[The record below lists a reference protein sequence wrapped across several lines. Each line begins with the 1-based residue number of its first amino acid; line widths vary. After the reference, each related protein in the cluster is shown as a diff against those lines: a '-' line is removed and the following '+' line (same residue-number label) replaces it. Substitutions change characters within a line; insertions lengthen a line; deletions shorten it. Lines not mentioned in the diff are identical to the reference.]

1 MRPFRPLP
9 STISAESRVCE
20 RKGAAKP
27 NCADAWRKALEG
39 FDVIESTIVNEWKA
53 EARREG
59 FEKGELKGERRA
71 KAETLLRLIQKRHG
85 GMPEDLGNAIRGC
98 EDTAK
103 LDAWI
108 DATVTASSLDDFR
121 RLAGL

>member
-1 MRPFRPLP
+1 M
-9 STISAESRVCE
+9 
-20 RKGAAKP
+20 
-27 NCADAWRKALEG
+27 ALEG
-39 FDVIESTIVNEWKA
+39 FDVMESTIVNEWKA

-59 FEKGELKGERRA
+59 FEKGEIKGKRLA
-71 KAETLLRLIQKRHG
+71 KVEMLLRVIQKRYG
-85 GMPEDLGNAIRGC
+85 GVPEDLGRAIRAT

-108 DATVTASSLDDFR
+108 DATVTPSSLDEFR